1 MRNLD
6 LIFLYGIP
14 ERIILSICFLDLC
27 LQTMHVIMVAPA
39 TVQGDLTRYA
49 NVE

>member
-27 LQTMHVIMVAPA
+27 LQRMHVIMAA
-39 TVQGDLTRYA
+39 ASNGSRKSDQA
-49 NVE
+49 C